1 MKMYRQGLGAG
12 FALIFMVNG
21 ASLTWAQEATDYEKC
36 VALCTFGGLI
46 EGAVASASAII
57 MSGGLLAGP
66 AATGVVEGGNAGA
79 LVGTVLCP
87 WLISKKGKKAK

>member
-1 MKMYRQGLGAG
+1 MCSFMY
-12 FALIFMVNG
+12 I
-21 ASLTWAQEATDYEKC
+21 
-36 VALCTFGGLI
+36 GGLI
-46 EGAVASASAII
+46 EGAVAGATAII

-87 WLISKKGKKAK
+87 WLISKKGKRQNNWDAQTENLRERGQQGRNIQ